1 MLPNPRKEC
10 SIMFGNDDDTET
22 RLRKAFWKALDD
34 SPFVMLGLEGVE
46 DDLTRPMSAQ
56 VDVPEDGDKDDGG
69 PIFFFASRT
78 DGVGQSIKEG
88 NRAVATF
95 AAKDH
100 GLFAHIHGT
109 LVEDNDRA
117 IIDRLWNPFVAA
129 WYKDGKSDP
138 DLCLLRFD
146 TSTAVIWEAAKGSTL
161 KAAALKALFD
171 VDPGKEHSAEHK
183 AEVSL

>member
-1 MLPNPRKEC
+1 M
-10 SIMFGNDDDTET
+10 MFGNDDDNDT

-34 SPFVMLGLEGVE
+34 SPFIMLGLEGVE

-56 VDVPEDGDKDDGG
+56 VDVPKGGDKDDGG
-69 PIFFFASRT
+69 PIYFFASKT
-78 DGVGQSIKEG
+78 DGVGQSVTQG

-109 LVEDNDRA
+109 LVEDNDPA
-117 IIDRLWNPFVAA
+117 IIDRLWNPFIAA
-129 WYKDGKSDP
+129 WYKHGKTDA
-138 DLCLLRFD
+138 DLRLLRFD
-146 TSTAVIWEAAKGSTL
+146 TTTATIWEAAKGSTL
-161 KAAALKALFD
+161 KAAAIKALFN

-183 AEVSL
+183 AEVRL